1 MYNELNSEVNSLQ
14 QRRQR
19 KGAVSKPRRLERG
32 WMVSHHWWSWDPT
45 CYLTVVDPRHCGNW
59 VTGSMAG
66 GHLKASGLGNL
77 TRGHPTISRGQ
88 VTRTVNFN
96 WMGNSAWKTRRIRV
110 INSCTALKVILLVE
124 SLSVKEFPNP

>member
-1 MYNELNSEVNSLQ
+1 MYNELNSEVNLLQ
-14 QRRQR
+14 RRRQR

-32 WMVSHHWWSWDPT
+32 WMVSHHCTGGAGTQLATS
-45 CYLTVVDPRHCGNW
+45 VVDPRHCGNW

-66 GHLKASGLGNL
+66 
-77 TRGHPTISRGQ
+77 GHPTISRGQ

-124 SLSVKEFPNP
+124 SLSVKEFLNPS